1 MFGVR
6 TTDDNKQYQAVYTQK
21 FLKNNITDYSKLD
34 EELQERKAAGA
45 YPTTE
50 FSVCDLKK
58 YAVESTDFS
67 GSADNGDMPPFDATP
82 SAGAPSPWIGK

>member
-1 MFGVR
+1 MCIR
-6 TTDDNKQYQAVYTQK
+6 DS
-21 FLKNNITDYSKLD
+21 SKLD

-50 FSVCDLKK
+50 FSVCDLKE

-67 GSADNGDMPPFDATP
+67 GNADDGDMPFDAP
-82 SAGAPSPWIGK
+82 SAGAPSPWFGK

>member
-21 FLKNNITDYSKLD
+21 FLKNNVTDYSKLD
-34 EELQERKAAGA
+34 EELQERKVAGA

-50 FSVCDLKK
+50 FSVCDLKE
-58 YAVESTDFS
+58 YTVESTDFS
-67 GSADNGDMPPFDATP
+67 DNTSNGDLP
-82 SAGAPSPWIGK
+82 SDVSSTGAPSPWFNK

>member
-1 MFGVR
+1 M
-6 TTDDNKQYQAVYTQK
+6 
-21 FLKNNITDYSKLD
+21 KNNITDYSKLD

-50 FSVCDLKK
+50 FSVCDLKE

>member
-21 FLKNNITDYSKLD
+21 FLKLNVTDYSKLD
-34 EELQERKAAGA
+34 EEMQNRKAAGA

-50 FSVCDLKK
+50 FSIEPLHEYSVAATAFNSPENDPLG
-58 YAVESTDFS
+58 V
-67 GSADNGDMPPFDATP
+67 GSAPSSTPWDAWNGN
-82 SAGAPSPWIGK
+82 K